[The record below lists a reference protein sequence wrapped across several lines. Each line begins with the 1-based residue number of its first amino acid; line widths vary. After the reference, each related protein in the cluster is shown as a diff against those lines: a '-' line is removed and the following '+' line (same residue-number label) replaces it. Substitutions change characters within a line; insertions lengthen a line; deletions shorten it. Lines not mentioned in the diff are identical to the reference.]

1 MPTPDTR
8 KPSRSRRTGRSISR
22 AGSPSGSALSGDPR
36 APLIHGPHAP
46 ERPRVGERIA
56 VDEHEVRGHTLL
68 DATGVLVPE
77 QRAAVVRRRGER
89 LVRLEARVD
98 EELDLPGE
106 VPGADRAAAEIG
118 ARRDADARLARER
131 DRRVSPL
138 LALRDALL
146 PLRTAEPLDRR

>member
-56 VDEHEVRGHTLL
+56 VDEHEVRGHALL
-68 DATGVLVPE
+68 AATGVLVAE
-77 QRAAVVRRRGER
+77 QRAAVARRRGER
-89 LVRLEARVD
+89 LVRLGARVD
-98 EELDLPGE
+98 AVPDLPGE
-106 VPGADRAAAEIG
+106 IPGACRPAAEVGARPAAAAG
-118 ARRDADARLARER
+118 LSRER
-131 DRRVSPL
+131 
-138 LALRDALL
+138 
-146 PLRTAEPLDRR
+146 